1 MSKLYKMA
9 KSFLKD
15 EDGPTVV
22 EYAVLMA
29 LIVIALITV
38 IGTLTTN
45 IETKFTEASDALG
58 GGTGG

>member
-1 MSKLYKMA
+1 MSKFLKRA

-38 IGTLTTN
+38 IGTLTTAVSG
-45 IETKFTEASDALG
+45 TFTDAA
-58 GGTGG
+58 TAMP

>member
-1 MSKLYKMA
+1 MSNFLKRA

-29 LIVIALITV
+29 LIVIALIAV
-38 IGTLTTN
+38 IKPLTTA
-45 IETKFTEASDALG
+45 IDAKFVQATTELG
-58 GGTGG
+58 

>member
-1 MSKLYKMA
+1 MSKCLIA
-9 KSFLKD
+9 FRTFLRS

-38 IGTLTTN
+38 IGQFSGVL
-45 IETKFTEASDALG
+45 SDSYADSVSKLDG
-58 GGTGG
+58 